1 MRSEKLLLFEDFLS
15 AGGRGRTPRVGMIR
29 NWSYPMIVTP
39 ACRLCLARRILR
51 ALPSAAGPSL
61 PIADWDRDLAVLAG
75 SGWLAA
81 GCCWTA
87 GICLGGLPVLQVLVQ
102 DARGKL

>member
-1 MRSEKLLLFEDFLS
+1 MEGS
-15 AGGRGRTPRVGMIR
+15 AAEAGSLKHAFMQNPKEISSRPA
-29 NWSYPMIVTP
+29 TP
-39 ACRLCLARRILR
+39 AGVRRILR